1 MTMIALAYDRQTDP
15 CDVQSTESEYEYKK
29 FGNSLFV
36 FMMTELGPES
46 EIDCEIHV
54 GIPALQLC

>member
-1 MTMIALAYDRQTDP
+1 MTLIALAYDRQTDP
-15 CDVQSTESEYEYKK
+15 YDVQSTKSEYKYKK
-29 FGNSLFV
+29 FGNGLFV
-36 FMMTELGPES
+36 FMMTELGSES

>member
-29 FGNSLFV
+29 FGNGLFV

-46 EIDCEIHV
+46 EIDSQIHV